1 MDAYEYIL
9 DSLIEDSYEDSMR
22 VQDWLD
28 EQEGFPERIGAAFTQ
43 LRYGHPDAALTIL
56 ENLRKSFNEWVEPK
70 LEDKASDRYI
80 DQAIEARYDR
90 G

>member
-1 MDAYEYIL
+1 MNYDRIL

-22 VQDWLD
+22 VQDFID
-28 EQEGFPERIGAAFTQ
+28 QQEGFPERIGAAFTQ
-43 LRYGHPDAALTIL
+43 LRYGHPDAALNIL
-56 ENLRKSFNEWVEPK
+56 QNLRKSFDEWLEPK

-80 DQAIEARYDR
+80 DQSIEARH

>member
-1 MDAYEYIL
+1 MGAYEYIL

-28 EQEGFPERIGAAFTQ
+28 SQEGFPERLGAAFTQ

-56 ENLRKSFNEWVEPK
+56 ENLRKSFDEWVEPK

-80 DQAIEARYDR
+80 DYAAAEREDAR
-90 G
+90 